1 MMGLHNMKQHGLVF
15 ALSALSLALTA
26 CSGGSS
32 TLNENPSLN
41 DGTTITECKTND
53 CIELEFTDEPVVGLN
68 YRCGTVVNMTD
79 QTGIARCPN
88 GSEVTFFL
96 RAKGGKREIVLG
108 KTVVRAVRSPTA
120 SETVAD
126 APIVRLTPIDL
137 AATSTTKVED
147 IDSAAAIQAVQ
158 ITRFLQAIRD
168 QSRPYIASAP
178 VNILVVEGQ
187 NYDIKKHIDELPENI
202 NFADFKAQS
211 QIAALEEKLAPFL
224 VAADRQ
230 LPSEAVAK
238 ARLEVT
244 LRAIQA
250 GAYYGT
256 PTITLPV
263 INDNDLVDNENIID
277 LLQADKLKL
286 GIEGQGAGG
295 IGSDRRATMA
305 IYLLKDREG
314 YSIGQGMYWSGV
326 AKDSKTA
333 YELYR
338 NNAFDPMTLVNP
350 QAGFS
355 RFNGKIE
362 NFVWRTNINSADQQT
377 EIQFDEGVLV
387 GNVAMAGGDRSYRN
401 IVPTIKDGEP
411 LPANVLG
418 AWKQFRVSPSGE
430 LEASPIYDGSATIS
444 KASSVNTVLEPAIWR
459 TQDTVSVGE
468 TYVFPLHVTFTLRGS
483 TDCSL
488 GTCPVI
494 GEFGATILEN
504 GNIISDLDGDCAAT
518 DADLKDTSA
527 VPSQEYRIGVI
538 RAAYPDNQK
547 QNFFIGPTIMLS
559 GDAFKSVKRLS
570 DPTAAPDNLDGV
582 QIGTLTI
589 APRVK
594 MNIAGV
600 INAQEGR
607 SGSVNITDS
616 TLEADIKGGTKTASW
631 VNVYSSYYQLITNKT
646 PDQEAKAKNYTGGL
660 SVQTS
665 SCYAVKRKS

>member
-41 DGTTITECKTND
+41 DGTTITECKTAD
-53 CIELEFTDEPVVGLN
+53 CVKLEFTDEPVVGLN
-68 YRCGTVVNMTD
+68 YRCGTVVNVTD
-79 QTGIARCPN
+79 QTGVGKCPN
-88 GSEVTFFL
+88 NSEVTFFL

-108 KTVVRAVRSPTA
+108 TTTVRAVRSPTLA
-120 SETVAD
+120 EQVQEI
-126 APIVRLTPIDL
+126 PLVRITPIDL
-137 AATSTTKVED
+137 ASSSTTKVED
-147 IDSAAAIQAVQ
+147 MDAASAIQAVQ
-158 ITRFLQAIRD
+158 LTRFLQAIRD
-168 QSRPYIASAP
+168 ESRPYITSAP
-178 VNILVVEGQ
+178 VNLLVIDHDKIKTHIDQLPE
-187 NYDIKKHIDELPENI
+187 DIKFVDYR
-202 NFADFKAQS
+202 AQS
-211 QIAALEEKLAPFL
+211 QVATLEEKLAPFL
-224 VAADRQ
+224 VAANRQ

-238 ARLEVT
+238 ARLDVT

-286 GIEGQGAGG
+286 GIEGEGVAG

-305 IYLLKDREG
+305 VYLLKDREG
-314 YSIGQGMYWSGV
+314 YSIGQGMYWSGQ

-338 NNAFDPMTLVNP
+338 NNTFDPMTLVNP

-362 NFVWRTNINSADQQT
+362 NFVWRTNLNSADQQT

-401 IVPTIKDGEP
+401 IVPTIKDGES

-430 LEASPIYDGSATIS
+430 LESSPIYNGSATIS
-444 KASSVNTVLEPAIWR
+444 KASSVNTILEPAIWR
-459 TQDTVSVGE
+459 TRDTVRVGE
-468 TYVFPLHVTFTLRGS
+468 TYVFPLHVTFTLSGS
-483 TDCSL
+483 TGCSL

-518 DADLKDTSA
+518 DADLKDTST

-538 RAAYPDNQK
+538 RAAYPDDEK

-570 DPTAAPDNLDGV
+570 DPTAEPDNLDGV
-582 QIGTLTI
+582 QIGTLTV

-616 TLEADIKGGTKTASW
+616 TLEADIKGGANPAIW
-631 VNVYSSYYQLITNKT
+631 VNMYSSYYQLITNKT
-646 PDQEAKAKNYTGGL
+646 PEQEEKAKNFKGAL

-665 SCYAVKRKS
+665 SCYTVKRRS